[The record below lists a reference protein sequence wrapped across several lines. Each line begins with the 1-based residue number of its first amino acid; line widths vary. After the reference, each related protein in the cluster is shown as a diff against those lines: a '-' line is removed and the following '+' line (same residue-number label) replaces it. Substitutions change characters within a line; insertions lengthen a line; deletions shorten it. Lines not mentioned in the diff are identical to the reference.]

1 MTDMKKIAKAHLAVA
16 KAHLE
21 LAALLDP
28 TLAPELTP
36 QERRDRIVE
45 LMPATPTKIR
55 AALPHKISS
64 QHLNNDLH
72 TLQKQGRIKKVAYG
86 SYAAVT
92 QKRR

>member
-1 MTDMKKIAKAHLAVA
+1 MTDMKKIAKAHVAIA

-21 LAALLDP
+21 LAALLDRN
-28 TLAPELTP
+28 LAPELTP

-45 LMPATPTKIR
+45 LMPASPAEIR

-72 TLQKQGRIKKVAYG
+72 ALQKQGRIKRLGYG
-86 SYAAVT
+86 SYVALKK
-92 QKRR
+92 KRR